1 MLRWSIAFFLVA
13 LLAAF
18 FGFGALA
25 GTAAWFAKILFVG
38 FLVLAIASLLFGRLP
53 KAP

>member
-1 MLRWSIAFFLVA
+1 MLRWSIGFFVVA

-18 FGFGALA
+18 LGFGALA

-38 FLVLAIASLLFGRLP
+38 FLVLAVASLLFGRLP